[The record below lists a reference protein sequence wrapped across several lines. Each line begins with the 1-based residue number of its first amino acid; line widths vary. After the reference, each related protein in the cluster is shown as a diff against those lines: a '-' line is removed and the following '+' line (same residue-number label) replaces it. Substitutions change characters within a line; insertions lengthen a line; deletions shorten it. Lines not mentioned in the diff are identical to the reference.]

1 MRGGRTIKA
10 ITKSTKKMTSRQG
23 VTNKNKSK
31 PRDGTTM
38 ALRREPNAASEKHE
52 SNQKINEYVRR
63 NADKVRI
70 ICTWK

>member
-1 MRGGRTIKA
+1 MMKN
-10 ITKSTKKMTSRQG
+10 RQG
-23 VTNKNKSK
+23 VTNNRKNK
-31 PRDGTTM
+31 PRDGATM
-38 ALRREPNAASEKHE
+38 ALMGEPKAASEKHE